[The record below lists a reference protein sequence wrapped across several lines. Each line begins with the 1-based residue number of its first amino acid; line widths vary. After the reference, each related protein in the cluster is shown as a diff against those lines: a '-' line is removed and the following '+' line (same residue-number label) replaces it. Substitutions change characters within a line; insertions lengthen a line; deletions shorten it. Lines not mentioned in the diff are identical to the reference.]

1 MELAINEVSD
11 ITYLCELIP
20 PSCFRKKAGGINS
33 QTLRYNLCRTSCS
46 ISYLL
51 IKGGHM
57 KRFLI
62 GLGIVVLIVIVAIAG
77 FAGIYNSIV
86 SKHETITAKWAQV
99 ENQLQR
105 RNDLIPNL
113 VNTVKGYAAHEKTVL
128 ENITNARSQWGK
140 ATTVEEKVKA
150 AGAVDAALARLL
162 LVVENYPNL
171 KADQT
176 FLKLM
181 DELSG
186 TENRIAVERMRY
198 NEAVR
203 DYNITVRSFPGNFVA
218 GMFGYKVATEYF
230 KAEAQARAVPEVKF

>member
-1 MELAINEVSD
+1 M
-11 ITYLCELIP
+11 
-20 PSCFRKKAGGINS
+20 
-33 QTLRYNLCRTSCS
+33 
-46 ISYLL
+46 
-51 IKGGHM
+51 
-57 KRFLI
+57 
-62 GLGIVVLIVIVAIAG
+62 G

-86 SKHETITAKWAQV
+86 AKHETITAKWAQV

-113 VNTVKGYAAHEKTVL
+113 VNTVGGYAAHEKTVF
-128 ENITNARSQWGK
+128 ENITHARSQWAK
-140 ATTVEEKVKA
+140 AGTLDEKIKA
-150 AGAVDAALARLL
+150 AGAIDVALSRLL

-171 KADQT
+171 KANQT

-203 DYNITVRSFPGNFVA
+203 DYNITVRMFPGNIIA
-218 GMFGYKVATEYF
+218 RMFSYKVATEYF
-230 KAEAQARAVPEVKF
+230 KAEEKAKVVPEVKF

>member
-1 MELAINEVSD
+1 M
-11 ITYLCELIP
+11 
-20 PSCFRKKAGGINS
+20 KK
-33 QTLRYNLCRTSCS
+33 
-46 ISYLL
+46 LL
-51 IKGGHM
+51 IGIGIIAI
-57 KRFLI
+57 LI
-62 GLGIVVLIVIVAIAG
+62 IISFISV
-77 FAGIYNSIV
+77 YNSIV

-113 VNTVKGYAAHEKTVL
+113 VNTVKGYAAHEKTL
-128 ENITNARSQWGK
+128 FEDITNARSQWAK
-140 ATTVEEKVKA
+140 ANTLDEKVKA
-150 AGAVDAALARLL
+150 AGALDSTLSRLL

-176 FLKLM
+176 FLRLM

-203 DYNITVRSFPGNFVA
+203 DYNVTVRMFPGNFIA
-218 GMFGYKVATEYF
+218 GRFGYKPATEYF
-230 KAEAQARAVPEVKF
+230 KAEEKAKAVPEVKF